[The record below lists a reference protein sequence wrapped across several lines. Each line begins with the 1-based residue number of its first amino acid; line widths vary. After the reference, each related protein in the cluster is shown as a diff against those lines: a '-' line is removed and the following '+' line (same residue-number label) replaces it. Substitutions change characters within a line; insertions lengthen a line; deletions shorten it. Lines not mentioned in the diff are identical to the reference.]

1 MNFWIVG
8 IAVFLVILISIQYS
22 LNKMVMLLREIRDIL
37 YKMDIKN

>member
-22 LNKMVMLLREIRDIL
+22 LNKMVMLLRDSRYPI
-37 YKMDIKN
+37 